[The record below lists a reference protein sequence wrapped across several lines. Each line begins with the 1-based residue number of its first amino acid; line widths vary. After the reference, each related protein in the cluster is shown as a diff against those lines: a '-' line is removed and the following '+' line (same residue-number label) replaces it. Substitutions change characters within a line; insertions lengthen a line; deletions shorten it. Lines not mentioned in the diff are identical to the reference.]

1 MPVSG
6 PLRFLIEI
14 SVEVRVGSFVS
25 ICLVIVG
32 RKVRIYL
39 SRGIGDGI
47 RYGEG

>member
-1 MPVSG
+1 MLG

-32 RKVRIYL
+32 RKVRIDL
-39 SRGIGDGI
+39 SIGGGDGI
-47 RYGEG
+47 R